1 MDGAAQAT
9 TNMVPLS
16 CGEAVPVLAPA
27 PVAAASAAVVS
38 ATAAEPCWHQ
48 HAPPIASSPRCL
60 RKGDEVVVYGLREQ
74 REYDARPPLAPGA
87 LPPCALVVALG
98 IESAP

>member
-38 ATAAEPCWHQ
+38 AAEPCWHQ

-74 REYDARPPLAPGA
+74 REYDARAPAAAPPW
-87 LPPCALVVALG
+87 PPARW
-98 IESAP
+98 

>member
-27 PVAAASAAVVS
+27 PVAAASASAPVVS
-38 ATAAEPCWHQ
+38 AAEPCWHQ

-74 REYDARPPLAPGA
+74 REYDARAPAAAPPW
-87 LPPCALVVALG
+87 PPARW
-98 IESAP
+98 